1 MRWMMICMLVSLGTL
16 LLAAAGMARHVWV
29 ERKLTQRKSRL
40 RAETPPVPVQ
50 EIKPESTDE

>member
-1 MRWMMICMLVSLGTL
+1 MLVSLGTL